1 MQACLKK
8 LFQGKLFPLYPLLPF
23 SRRKNSNRAVKDVF
37 FGVKP
42 HSFFSGRRATLKKKN
57 LGPLLRFF
65 FAFLRLVL
73 SFFFWKIFFSG
84 FLASP
89 AHLAEPWKV
98 VASGPWKVF
107 CRRFLLSLKCSC
119 CWKIFK
125 KRQKHEFF
133 GKAAH
138 LSPIWLL
145 CFTTPGHPK
154 KWLPPQG
161 KILWCGIRNPG
172 PKGRKKNHRTSF
184 YAAKYLRTRK
194 YTMQK
199 AKRKKKWFS
208 WNPLK
213 EFCKRGQTGVL
224 VPLFAVCNTDG
235 GF

>member
-1 MQACLKK
+1 M
-8 LFQGKLFPLYPLLPF
+8 
-23 SRRKNSNRAVKDVF
+23 
-37 FGVKP
+37 
-42 HSFFSGRRATLKKKN
+42 
-57 LGPLLRFF
+57 RFF

-172 PKGRKKNHRTSF
+172 PKGRKKTHRTSF

-199 AKRKKKWFS
+199 AKRKKKNDLAEIPWKNFANVAKRVFWCRFS
-208 WNPLK
+208 RSATLMAVFRQQNKNKKNCFSEALLFW
-213 EFCKRGQTGVL
+213 FCK
-224 VPLFAVCNTDG
+224 F
-235 GF
+235 